1 MFTFVKKI
9 ALCLYNA
16 GDSAIYDHDGIE
28 HAGYLAFLN
37 MLALF
42 PFLVLIVAIAGVL
55 GQGEAGAHF
64 LELLVENLPPKA
76 VAAIRPRIEE
86 IVSGPPQGLLTIS
99 ILGAIWT
106 ASSAVEGIRTTL
118 NRAYRVRTPP
128 NYWFRRSLSIL
139 QLLLFTLIIIVA
151 MLLLVFLP
159 IVFKSIEEHFGLQF
173 TIEGNASLG
182 NIILYISIGAMFVV
196 VSALYYLLP
205 NIKQTLMNVIPGA
218 VVTVLLWVLA
228 AGLFSLYLSKVDQV
242 NLIYGSLGGVI
253 ATLIFFYLIN
263 FIFIY
268 GAELNYQLAVTFE
281 RRPEEKE
288 AVSGE
293 PIEPTSGHS

>member
-1 MFTFVKKI
+1 MLTFLKKI
-9 ALCLYNA
+9 TLCLYRA
-16 GDSAIYDHDGIE
+16 GDSAVYDHDGIE

-42 PFLVLIVAIAGVL
+42 PFLVLIVAIAGVI
-55 GQGEAGAHF
+55 GQGAAGAHF
-64 LELLVENLPPKA
+64 LELLIEYLPPQA
-76 VAAIRPRIEE
+76 VDAIRPRIEE

-139 QLLLFTLIIIVA
+139 QLLLFTLVIIVA

-159 IVFKSIEEHFGLQF
+159 ILLKGIEVQFGLQF
-173 TIEGNASLG
+173 DLEKSASWGNT
-182 NIILYISIGAMFVV
+182 ILYISIVAMFVV

-205 NIKQTLMNVIPGA
+205 NIKQTLMNVVPGA
-218 VVTVLLWVLA
+218 VVTVLLWVWV

-253 ATLIFFYLIN
+253 ATLIFFYLVN

-288 AVSGE
+288 AVVGE
-293 PIEPTSGHS
+293 PAPPPSGH

>member
-1 MFTFVKKI
+1 MLTFLKKI
-9 ALCLYNA
+9 ILCLYNA
-16 GDSAIYDHDGIE
+16 GDSAVYDHDGIE

-42 PFLVLIVAIAGVL
+42 PFLVLIVAIAGVI

-64 LELLVENLPPKA
+64 LELLIEYFPPQA
-76 VAAIRPRIEE
+76 VDAIRPRVEE

-139 QLLLFTLIIIVA
+139 QLLLFTLIIIIA

-159 IVFKSIEEHFGLQF
+159 IVLKGIEEQFGWQF
-173 TIEGNASLG
+173 DLEKSASWG
-182 NIILYISIGAMFVV
+182 TTILYISIGAMFIV

-205 NIKQTLMNVIPGA
+205 NIKQTLMNVVPGA

-228 AGLFSLYLSKVDQV
+228 AGLFSLYLSRVDQV

-288 AVSGE
+288 HVTSEPPVPPSG
-293 PIEPTSGHS
+293 S